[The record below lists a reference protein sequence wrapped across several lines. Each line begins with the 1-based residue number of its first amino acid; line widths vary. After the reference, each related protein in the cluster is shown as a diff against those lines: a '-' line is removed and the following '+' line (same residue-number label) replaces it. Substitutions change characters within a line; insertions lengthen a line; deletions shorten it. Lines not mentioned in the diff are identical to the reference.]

1 MADNRCSCSQGTA
14 SNGTRET
21 VCIDTMR
28 VLDSCRDRD
37 CYEDVRVYLT
47 PSGQDL
53 IDRTATVRT
62 IDAKIVGT
70 SIAVDEVPFNRG
82 FYRINVRFY
91 IRLKNEACVCAG
103 TSRDF
108 YALAVAEK
116 SVVLYG
122 GEASTSVFRSDAYSG
137 FCTTACTAN
146 NAGCTP
152 TAVVETVAPIVLSG
166 RVVCCDGGVS
176 SACSGSC
183 SCGCSCSCDC
193 RNHACGCEI
202 GETIPAEICAAF
214 PEGLIQMP
222 LDNANRYVVS
232 IGIFSVIRLE
242 RPAQYLI
249 SAAEYAV
256 PDKECHAAEN
266 DDAPCCLFRS
276 MAFPANAFGTGNLS
290 TKYRK
295 G

>member
-1 MADNRCSCSQGTA
+1 MADNRCSCSQGSA
-14 SNGTRET
+14 SNGSRET
-21 VCIDTMR
+21 VYIDTMR

-47 PSGQDL
+47 PSGQEL

-62 IDAKIVGT
+62 TDAKIVGT

-82 FYRINVRFY
+82 FYRITVRFY

-103 TSRDF
+103 SSRDF

-122 GEASTSVFRSDAYSG
+122 GESSTAVYRSSALSG
-137 FCTTACTAN
+137 FCTTACTADS
-146 NAGCTP
+146 AGCVP
-152 TAVVETVAPIVLSG
+152 TAVVETVAPIILSG
-166 RVVCCDGGVS
+166 RVVCCDN
-176 SACSGSC
+176 SAGCASC
-183 SCGCSCSCDC
+183 SCTCSCEC
-193 RNHACGCEI
+193 RNTSCGRGCGCEVS
-202 GETIPAEICAAF
+202 ETIPAEICALF
-214 PEGLIQMP
+214 TEGLIQMP
-222 LDNANRYVVS
+222 TEHSNRYLVS

-249 SAAEYAV
+249 SATEYAV
-256 PDKECHAAEN
+256 PDKECHSVDS

-276 MAFPANAFGTGNLS
+276 MAFPTNAFGTGSLP
-290 TKYRK
+290 TQYKK

>member
-1 MADNRCSCSQGTA
+1 MADNRCSCSQGSA
-14 SNGTRET
+14 SNGSRET

-37 CYEDVRVYLT
+37 CYEDIRVYLT
-47 PSGQDL
+47 PCGQEL

-62 IDAKIVGT
+62 TDAAIVGT

-82 FYRINVRFY
+82 FFRIHVRFY

-108 YALAVAEK
+108 YALAVVEK

-122 GEASTSVFRSDAYSG
+122 GEASTAVFRSNALSG
-137 FCTTACTAN
+137 FCTTACTAEN
-146 NAGCTP
+146 TGCAP
-152 TAVVETVAPIVLSG
+152 IAVVETVAPIILSG
-166 RVVCCDGGVS
+166 RVVCCDTS
-176 SACSGSC
+176 NTCACS
-183 SCGCSCSCDC
+183 CSCSCDC
-193 RNHACGCEI
+193 RNTACGCEVN
-202 GETIPAEICAAF
+202 ETIPAEICAIF

-222 LDNANRYVVS
+222 SDNANRYLVS

-256 PDKECHAAEN
+256 PDKECRAAEN
-266 DDAPCCLFRS
+266 DEAPCCLFRS
-276 MAFPANAFGTGNLS
+276 MAFPENAFGTGTIPARS
-290 TKYRK
+290 RK